1 MEAGSWKR
9 LFLQR
14 PHQCEACGT
23 IDSVTLGTTAIG
35 TVVALRWC
43 CNHCKREWATT
54 TAEMQ
59 PDRRTGTEDPQ
70 WTAVDRERR
79 RPAQA

>member
-1 MEAGSWKR
+1 MEAESWKR

-14 PHQCEACGT
+14 PEQCEACRTPG
-23 IDSVTLGTTAIG
+23 SVTLGTTAIG

-43 CNHCKREWATT
+43 CGHCGREWATT

-59 PDRRTGTEDPQ
+59 PDRRSAMRDTP
-70 WTAVDRERR
+70 WTAQDRR
-79 RPAQA
+79 RAIVD